1 MAEPH
6 RVYRSLVVLY
16 PADFRREYGEDLV
29 AHYAELV
36 ADRGARAARIRTALD
51 LAITIPRYHLE
62 TVMTEKH
69 SATTLSVIIGLLA
82 LGGVAGLMTGL
93 FPGMLLAV
101 AAVVLAV
108 AQRSTLA
115 RALRVPNSVLRR
127 RRLWTAA
134 VLGVVFVASF
144 VAYMALIG
152 DSWTTRETVLSIIG
166 TTAMVGAAGYLV
178 AGLLTPRSPGQH
190 VAASA
195 G

>member
-6 RVYRSLVVLY
+6 RVYRSLVLLY

-29 AHYAELV
+29 AYYAEFV
-36 ADRGARAARIRTALD
+36 ADRGARAARIRTSLD
-51 LAITIPRYHLE
+51 LAITIPRYHLGN
-62 TVMTEKH
+62 VMTEKH
-69 SATTLSVIIGLLA
+69 SATTLSVVIGLLA
-82 LGGVAGLMTGL
+82 LGGVASLMTDL
-93 FPGMLLAV
+93 YPGMG
-101 AAVVLAV
+101 
-108 AQRSTLA
+108 
-115 RALRVPNSVLRR
+115 PRR

-178 AGLLTPRSPGQH
+178 AGLLTPHSPGQH
-190 VAASA
+190 IAASA